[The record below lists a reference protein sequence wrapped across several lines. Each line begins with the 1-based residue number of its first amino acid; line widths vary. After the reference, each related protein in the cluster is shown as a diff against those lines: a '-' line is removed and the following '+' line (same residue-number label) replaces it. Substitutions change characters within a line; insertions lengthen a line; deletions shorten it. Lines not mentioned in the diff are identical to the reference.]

1 MNIICLMGRTGTT
14 PELKTLPSGATVT
27 NFNLAVPKKDKTN
40 WIRVVAWNTTAEL
53 ISMYVKKGDQ
63 IGITGSLDVREYEKD
78 GEKRIV
84 YEVIA
89 DRVDFC
95 SSKKNEQETEDVL
108 FDTSED
114 LPF

>member
-1 MNIICLMGRTGTT
+1 MNTICLIGRAGTT

-53 ISMYVKKGDQ
+53 MTKYVQKGDQ

-78 GEKRIV
+78 GEKRP
-84 YEVIA
+84 
-89 DRVDFC
+89 
-95 SSKKNEQETEDVL
+95 KWPKNQYQT
-108 FDTSED
+108 
-114 LPF
+114 